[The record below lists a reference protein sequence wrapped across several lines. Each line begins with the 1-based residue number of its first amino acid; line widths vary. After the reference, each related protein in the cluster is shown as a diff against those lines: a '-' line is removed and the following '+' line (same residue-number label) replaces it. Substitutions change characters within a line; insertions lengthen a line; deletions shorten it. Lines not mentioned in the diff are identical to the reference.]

1 MRIGLIGCGRVGV
14 TITHLLKSNNRI
26 IGIHDTNK
34 RRQRQ
39 AVRLL
44 GIKNNPDYAELVER
58 SEVLLIATPDDI
70 ITKAYEKMQ
79 DYIYGTK
86 YLFHFSGVLTADI
99 IPKKRNVHRASVHPF
114 ATFPTMT
121 LATVKRHFF
130 LSIEGDTQAIRAAR
144 MIFQKNH
151 FTLNKIKKEQKPTYH
166 LIGVFSS
173 NLLIGLV
180 ASINELA
187 DKIGWRRKELEQMV
201 IPMLEETIHNI
212 RDLGTRRSLTGPL
225 NRGDAGVIK
234 KHLTALKKDRSLL
247 NIYKN
252 LSRAIVDDLITGK
265 KKRELKRILR

>member
-14 TITHLLKSNNRI
+14 TITRLLKSNNRI
-26 IGIHDTNK
+26 IGVHDTNK
-34 RRQRQ
+34 QRQRQ
-39 AVRLL
+39 AVKLL
-44 GIKNNPDYAELVER
+44 RISNNPDHAGLVER

-79 DYIYGTK
+79 DYISGSK

-99 IPKKRNVHRASVHPF
+99 IPKSRHVHRASVHPF
-114 ATFPTMT
+114 ASFPTMT
-121 LATVKRHFF
+121 NTAVKQHFF
-130 LSIEGDTQAIRAAR
+130 LSIEGDTQAIRVAR
-144 MIFQKNH
+144 MIFQKRY

-187 DKIGWRRKELEQMV
+187 DRIGWRRKELEQMI

-212 RDLGTRRSLTGPL
+212 QDLGTRRSLTGPL
-225 NRGDAGVIK
+225 SRGDAEVIK
-234 KHLTALKKDRSLL
+234 KHLTVLKKDKGLL
-247 NIYKN
+247 DIYKS
-252 LSRAIVDDLITGK
+252 LSRAIVDNLVTGK
-265 KKRELKRILR
+265 KKQEFKRILR